1 MLIFVIIGNYL
12 ELRFDGYTDYNR
24 NKKRSFIMVQ
34 DIKVETC
41 HFKTISHFLQFS
53 DNIFKKS
60 RVISWLHK

>member
-12 ELRFDGYTDYNR
+12 ELRFDEYIDYNR
-24 NKKRSFIMVQ
+24 NKKKKLYNGPGH
-34 DIKVETC
+34 KVETC
-41 HFKTISHFLQFS
+41 QFKTISHFLQFS